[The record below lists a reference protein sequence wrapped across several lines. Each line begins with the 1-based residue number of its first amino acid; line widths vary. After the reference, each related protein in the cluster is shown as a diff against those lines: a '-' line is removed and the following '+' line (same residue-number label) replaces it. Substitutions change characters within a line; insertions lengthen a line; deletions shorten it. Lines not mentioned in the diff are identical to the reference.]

1 MIPVSLR
8 VPQRELERVRRAGP
22 DARRRDAR
30 HAVLR
35 VRQQDAVP
43 VQRSLLARESVVD
56 ADARRVADRET
67 QRWRWDAAIN
77 RHTRAGLAVMGDG
90 NFVNAE
96 MIVNDACLCGG
107 REEKKKKA
115 EEFHDVIWFE
125 GERTLE

>member
-1 MIPVSLR
+1 MI
-8 VPQRELERVRRAGP
+8 
-22 DARRRDAR
+22 
-30 HAVLR
+30 
-35 VRQQDAVP
+35 VRQQYAVP
-43 VQRSLLARESVVD
+43 VQRRPFLIEQ
-56 ADARRVADRET
+56 VADVNAGDIALSEN
-67 QRWRWDAAIN
+67 QGWRWDAAIN